1 MKDLVFLFPGQGS
14 QFVGMGR
21 DVFEA
26 SRGARLLFEEAEDIL
41 GFHITR
47 LCFEGP
53 EDELRRTINSQPA
66 IVLVSLAILEAMKEM
81 GFEPSPLYMAGHS
94 LGEYTALIASGALS
108 FEEGIRLVRER
119 GRLMEEAGR
128 MNPGGMA
135 AIIGLDIKTLRE
147 ICDETGAEIANINSP
162 DQVVISG
169 DRRTL
174 AISMDLARARG
185 ARRVIRLDVSGAF
198 HSGLMEPAV
207 QGIKEA
213 IKGVRIRGA
222 SIPIVANTTASPIKE
237 PEEIKEEL
245 VKQIRCC
252 VRWKESVEFMLR
264 EGASTFI
271 EVGPGRV
278 LSGILRRIDP
288 SAKAI
293 SINGVEG
300 IRAIAAKP

>member
-26 SRGARLLFEEAEDIL
+26 SKGARLLFEEAEDIL